1 MPKLGGYAGQLLHV
15 DLTNGL
21 VKKLPLS
28 KEACELFI
36 GGRGRDAKTLFDQV
50 PPETDP
56 LSPSNVLC
64 LSTGPITGLLGPTT
78 GRVNVAAKSPLTGI
92 YGNSNAGAHWG
103 AELKYAGY
111 DGIIVT
117 GKASKPVYLY
127 IEDDLVELRDAS
139 HLWGK
144 GTYEA
149 TRILQRDHRGYDTR
163 VAAIGPAA
171 ENGVLYGSV
180 IFDYWDAAGRA
191 GMGTVMASKNLKA
204 IAVTGTGSLSVA
216 DPKRYAE
223 VVRDA
228 WQAVLEDPGFQ
239 TQEHAALGTLVV
251 LGLGN
256 AQGWLPTRNFRE
268 TVFELADEVS
278 GEAFRDRFSTRPAPI
293 PAGRACLSCPN
304 RCKRFGRV
312 TSGKYAGTKGSI
324 EFEGAAAFGPKCGVG
339 DLAAVFHAYMLSND
353 YGMDCISCGNTIAL
367 FMELHEEGILS
378 HEDMDGLDLHF
389 GSADAMVEA
398 VHRIAKRQ
406 GKVGELGGLGEELAA
421 KRIGRGAENY
431 VSTVKGMG
439 TIGTDP
445 RVAKGFGFGFAVA
458 SRGSDHLRAHPV
470 FEMIRYPPGVAEE
483 LFGAK
488 EAGELGKYEGKV
500 RLVFFHENMA
510 AVTDSMGTCRFMH
523 ASFYAEYPIPEVLA
537 KYVKPRGPVHS
548 IKYHEWL
555 SAATGLNFTYEALM
569 KAGQR
574 IVSLERALNVRFGVR
589 REHDT
594 LPKRFLKQPVP
605 TGPFKG
611 EVFSEEMLNKM
622 LDEYYDLRGWER
634 ETGLPYEESLI
645 ELGLADVADDLKRR
659 GLAATRIKG
668 EEASPRKGRR

>member
-1 MPKLGGYAGQLLHV
+1 MAKLGGYAGQLLHI
-15 DLTNGL
+15 DLTKVL
-21 VKKLPLS
+21 IKKLPLS

-36 GGRGRDAKTLFDQV
+36 GGRGRDAKVIFDHV
-50 PPETDP
+50 PPEVDP
-56 LSPSNVLC
+56 LSVDNVLC

-111 DGIIVT
+111 DGVIIT
-117 GKASKPVYLY
+117 GKASKPVYIY
-127 IEDDLVELRDAS
+127 IEDDLVEVRDAS

-144 GTYEA
+144 GTYE
-149 TRILQRDHRGYDTR
+149 TTSILQRDHRGYDTK
-163 VAAIGPAA
+163 VATIGQAA

-204 IAVTGTGSLSVA
+204 IAVTGSGGLTVA

-223 VVRDA
+223 VVREA
-228 WQAVLEDPGFQ
+228 WQAVLSDPGFQ
-239 TQEHAALGTLVV
+239 TQEHASQGTLVV
-251 LGLGN
+251 MGLGN

-304 RCKRFGRV
+304 RCKRFGRI
-312 TSGKYAGTKGSI
+312 TSGKYAGTKGNI

-339 DLAAVFHAYMLSND
+339 DLEAVFHAYMLAND
-353 YGMDCISCGNTIAL
+353 YGVDCITCGNTIAL
-367 FMELHEEGILS
+367 LMELHEEGVLS
-378 HEDMDGLDLHF
+378 HEELEGLDLHF
-389 GSADAMVEA
+389 GNADAMIEMI
-398 VHRIAKRQ
+398 HRIAMRK
-406 GKVGELGGLGEELAA
+406 GWLGEVGGLGEELAA

-431 VSTVKGMG
+431 VTTIKGLG

-470 FEMIRYPPGVAEE
+470 FEMLKYPPGVAEE
-483 LFGAK
+483 LFGAS
-488 EAGELGKYEGKV
+488 EAGELSKYGGKV

-523 ASFYAEYPIPEVLA
+523 ASFYAEYPIPELLA
-537 KYVKPRGPVHS
+537 KHLKRKGPVYS

-555 SAATGLNFTYEALM
+555 SAATGLSFTYDSLM

-574 IVSLERALNVRFGVR
+574 IVNLERAINVRLGVR

-594 LPKRFLKQPVP
+594 LPKRFLTQPVP

-611 EVFSEEMLNKM
+611 AVFGKKELDEMLN
-622 LDEYYDLRGWER
+622 EYYDLRGWER
-634 ETGLPYEESLI
+634 ETGLPYRETLV
-645 ELGLADVADDLKRR
+645 ELGLPDVADDLEKR
-659 GLAATRIKG
+659 GLAAIKIK
-668 EEASPRKGRR
+668 APRPQ